1 MTRCLGYATLL
12 GDTTPLSVK
21 MQSGFAVGILHL
33 SGVFGVCDETGFKGG
48 QMFDLLERDVVY
60 DLCGFMN
67 TIA

>member
-33 SGVFGVCDETGFKGG
+33 SGVFGVCGREL
-48 QMFDLLERDVVY
+48 DLRAARCLTYSSVMLFTTCAVS
-60 DLCGFMN
+60 
-67 TIA
+67 